1 MTTGTCITKFNAYNE
16 IHALNIYIT
25 TFESFLGSLPHL
37 FVQFDPDSE
46 VPTLQWEEHDI
57 FYPQKE
63 KNTPKFNYKNM

>member
-1 MTTGTCITKFNAYNE
+1 M
-16 IHALNIYIT
+16 YIT

-63 KNTPKFNYKNM
+63 KNIPKFNYKNM